1 MHAPGAGPGGANRQ
15 RAMVGSMHV
24 VIAGSSGF
32 LGSHLSS
39 SLRRHGHTVTTLVRR
54 EARTPHEQ
62 QWDPATGSL
71 APGALAGAD
80 VVVNLAGSPTAGN
93 PHSRTWARE
102 LLSSRVSTT
111 RVLAEAV
118 AAAEQRPRFLAGN
131 GISYYGDHGA
141 EPLPE
146 TASSR
151 GDALLT
157 EVTRQWEA
165 ATAPA
170 TEAGAKVCVLRTAPV
185 MDRHNPPLKQ
195 LLPLFRAGLGARL
208 GAGTQH
214 MPMISLRDWLGG
226 VSFLAESHDLDGAF
240 NLCCPQTPTNAEFTQ
255 ALADAVG
262 RRARLAAPA
271 WVLGR
276 AAGQMSPELLGSLN
290 TRPEALERAGYDF
303 RDQDVRDVLAS
314 ALG

>member
-1 MHAPGAGPGGANRQ
+1 
-15 RAMVGSMHV
+15 MHV
-24 VIAGSSGF
+24 FIAGSSGF
-32 LGSHLSS
+32 LGSHLTS

-54 EARTPHEQ
+54 EARTPHER
-62 QWDPATGSL
+62 QWDPYAG
-71 APGALAGAD
+71 AMPPGALAGVD

-93 PHSRTWARE
+93 PHSRTWARA
-102 LLSSRVSTT
+102 LLESRVTTT

-118 AAAEQRPRFLAGN
+118 AAADHPPRFLAGN

-141 EPLPE
+141 EPLTE
-146 TASSR
+146 GAASR

-157 EVTRQWEA
+157 EVTKAWQA

-170 TEAGAKVCVLRTAPV
+170 SEAGAKVCVLRTAPV
-185 MDRHNPPLKQ
+185 MDRHSPPLKQ
-195 LLPLFRAGLGARL
+195 LLPVFKAGLGARL
-208 GAGTQH
+208 GSGTQH

-226 VSFLAESHDLDGAF
+226 VSFLAESHDVEGPF
-240 NLCCPQTPTNAEFTQ
+240 NLCCPDTPTNAEFTQ
-255 ALADAVG
+255 ALADSLG

-276 AAGQMSPELLGSLN
+276 AGGRMSPELLGSVN
-290 TRPEALERAGYDF
+290 ARPDALERAGYDF
-303 RDQDVRDVLAS
+303 RDQDVRDVVAT